1 MPEGLL
7 INSRHTFEVGLG
19 DDNYAR
25 LARGFSSFEPATN
38 EETDQTAYLDSDGW
52 LTTTVMSGQLTLN
65 FTGHRFYGDEAQD
78 AIFDKQFEL
87 GTEREMPFRWTLPNG
102 TVIEGPATF
111 AEITGGGGDAGA
123 KGEITVAVH
132 FNGKPTVNG
141 ENGDGGVEA

>member
-1 MPEGLL
+1 MEGLL
-7 INSRHTFEVGLG
+7 INSRHTFELSNGAEEYLRM
-19 DDNYAR
+19 AK
-25 LARGFSSFEPATN
+25 GFSSFEPATN
-38 EETDQTAYLDSDGW
+38 EETDQTAYLDSLGW

-65 FTGHRFYGDEAQD
+65 FTGHRFYGDPAQD

-87 GTEREMPFRWTLPNG
+87 GTGREMPFRWTLPNG

-132 FNGKPTVNG
+132 FNGKPTITPNG
-141 ENGDGGVEA
+141 GNGGVEG